1 MTLKEMVE
9 SALDAFDSDGQRE
22 MFRAWLETIVTKTV
36 VHLHAEGMWNDREC
50 HLCGAHD
57 LACPSCGA
65 DEFAK
70 SECDRCGMPFSCENC
85 DEESRHG

>member
-1 MTLKEMVE
+1 MTLKEMVD

-36 VHLHAEGMWNDREC
+36 AHLHAEGMLNDREC
-50 HLCGAHD
+50 PLCCGAHD
-57 LACPSCGA
+57 LACPCCDA

-70 SECDRCGMPFSCENC
+70 SECARCGMPFSCENC
-85 DEESRHG
+85 ESRHG